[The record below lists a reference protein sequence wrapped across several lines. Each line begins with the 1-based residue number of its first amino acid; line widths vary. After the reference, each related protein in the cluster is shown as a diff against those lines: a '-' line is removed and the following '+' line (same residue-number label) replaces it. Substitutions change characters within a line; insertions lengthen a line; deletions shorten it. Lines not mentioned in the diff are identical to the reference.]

1 MKTELIIVEGL
12 PGSGKSTVSKMIAD
26 ALNGCGVKTL
36 WFDEGGEH
44 PADYADYD
52 FPDFETERVKILD
65 KWRSFVKNREKGAV
79 YVFNCVLI
87 QNPITETMMRFGM
100 EEKDTQDYINQIAQ
114 IIKPLS
120 PAIVYIDVNNVK
132 ATLDSVL
139 AERGE
144 SWLDA
149 VVGYHTNQGYGKTN
163 GLCGYDGYI
172 KCLEERKKRE
182 EKILDSVNMKTVRIK
197 PSIKACEISEV
208 IKEIYD
214 KLSS

>member
-1 MKTELIIVEGL
+1 MKTELIVVEGL

-26 ALNGCGVKTL
+26 ALNGSDVKAL

-52 FPDFETERVKILD
+52 FPDFETERTKILD

-79 YVFNCVLI
+79 YIFNCVLI
-87 QNPITETMMRFGM
+87 QNPITETMMRFDM
-100 EEKDTQDYINQIAQ
+100 EEKDTQDYINEIVQ

-120 PAIVYIDVNNVK
+120 PAIIYIDVNNVK

-139 AERGE
+139 AERGKG
-144 SWLDA
+144 WLDA
-149 VVGYHTNQGYGKTN
+149 VVGYHTNQGYGKAN

-182 EKILDSVNMKTVRIK
+182 EKILDFVDIKTVRIK
-197 PSIKACEISEV
+197 PRLTACEISEV
-208 IKEIYD
+208 IKEIY
-214 KLSS
+214 

>member
-144 SWLDA
+144 GWLDA
-149 VVGYHTNQGYGKTN
+149 VVGYHTNQGYGKAN

-182 EKILDSVNMKTVRIK
+182 EEILDSVNMKTVRIK

-208 IKEIYD
+208 IKEIY
-214 KLSS
+214 

>member
-149 VVGYHTNQGYGKTN
+149 VVGYHTNQGYGKAN

-208 IKEIYD
+208 IKEIY
-214 KLSS
+214 